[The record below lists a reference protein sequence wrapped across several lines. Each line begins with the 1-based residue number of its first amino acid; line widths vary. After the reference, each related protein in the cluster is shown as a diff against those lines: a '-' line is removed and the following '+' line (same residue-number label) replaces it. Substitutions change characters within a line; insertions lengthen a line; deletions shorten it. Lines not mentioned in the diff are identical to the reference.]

1 MTFLLVFLV
10 GLGALT
16 WLWACGTRQRLRTPP
31 GPRGLPVVGNAL
43 QIPKD
48 SQWLIWEEWK
58 KAYGDVLHFHILGSE
73 NIVLSSYE
81 AATELLDIRG
91 LIYSDRPRAIMA
103 GELVGWNRGL
113 GYSPGPPNA
122 RFRELRKLFHSF
134 IGPRACET
142 PDMQSVQEEETLKK
156 LLETPEAFM
165 THTRESTAAVLLRLS
180 YGYNPYDKQDS
191 LSLVKIVQD
200 AMDGFSVA
208 SEPGWWVDSFPL
220 LRHLPWAPFL
230 DAAQRMKRDLER
242 LYEVPFTYVKQ
253 ERERGTAKISFIS
266 TFLDQKHGAVSER
279 DEDLINAAAA
289 SLYSGGAETTVSSLD
304 SYFLAMALRPHVQR
318 KAQSI
323 LDAYMHSVPSE
334 QSFPNLSDR
343 PNLPYIEALVYE
355 ILRWNPSVPL
365 QHSPRLF
372 TALLSLPSSAYDAA
386 TCPRCRHPLSA
397 PPSILDDSHPPFS
410 PYRTS
415 VLRYS
420 TSPPPPPSARPQA
433 LPDRA
438 LPSMPGIKTSGQAS
452 PKRPQ
457 IRRPTSRTHAARL
470 RLRVYPRIVFLECG
484 TSRATKPTEGLSDPN
499 DAISTP
505 STWNLHPQ
513 PRTAIDLD
521 GRLWDRRRR
530 ARLLVRET
538 VNEPGIRIRSTYA
551 VSTPIYVQRRVGH
564 GIRASRHAQ
573 TCGRRTERVD
583 DARGRRRRCKGG
595 SRRTESPRPY
605 RRPTIHPRPYPNECS
620 AARTSIVTAIE
631 GKRGRKRRLGGAN
644 EAQEREVGG
653 CARALRESLQAS
665 IDVPYNIQG
674 PQRRSTD
681 PRSPHRLSI
690 TQDERYPST
699 FGPSM
704 LRNPTGSEGVG
715 RWLYRNEVVATPR
728 RCIMHTLGG
737 CGSVWEWTEHRTRK
751 RGRKK
756 AKIVKELQYLVS
768 WKGFNGL
775 ATWEPEDNLTNARE
789 VVDDFHRRHPSAPQP
804 VNYQPASV
812 IEDDEA

>member
-31 GPRGLPVVGNAL
+31 GPRGLPVIGNAL

-58 KAYGDVLHFHILGSE
+58 KAYGDVLYFHILGSE

-91 LIYSDRPRAIMA
+91 LTYSDRPRAIMA

-230 DAAQRMKRDLER
+230 DVAQRMKRDLER
-242 LYEVPFTYVKQ
+242 LYEVPFTFVKQ

-266 TFLDQKHGAVSER
+266 TFLDQKHGAVSEQ

-304 SYFLAMALRPHVQR
+304 SYFLAMTLHPHVQR

-365 QHSPRLF
+365 G
-372 TALLSLPSSAYDAA
+372 LPHVA
-386 TCPRCRHPLSA
+386 TQDDVYRGYEIRKHTVVWA
-397 PPSILDDSHPPFS
+397 NIWSILHDEE
-410 PYRTS
+410 
-415 VLRYS
+415 
-420 TSPPPPPSARPQA
+420 
-433 LPDRA
+433 
-438 LPSMPGIKTSGQAS
+438 
-452 PKRPQ
+452 
-457 IRRPTSRTHAARL
+457 
-470 RLRVYPRIVFLECG
+470 VYPDPFEFRPERYLDDEGNIATDSKQVIVVRTAFGFGRRICPGLYLAENSLFL
-484 TSRATKPTEGLSDPN
+484 
-499 DAISTP
+499 AISML
-505 STWNLHPQ
+505 LH
-513 PRTAIDLD
+513 AFNVSEHED
-521 GRLWDRRRR
+521 GPPN
-530 ARLLVRET
+530 VEYS
-538 VNEPGIRIRSTYA
+538 GFIS
-551 VSTPIYVQRRVGH
+551 
-564 GIRASRHAQ
+564 
-573 TCGRRTERVD
+573 
-583 DARGRRRRCKGG
+583 
-595 SRRTESPRPY
+595 
-605 RRPTIHPRPYPNECS
+605 HPRPFKC
-620 AARTSIVTAIE
+620 RI
-631 GKRGRKRRLGGAN
+631 L
-644 EAQEREVGG
+644 
-653 CARALRESLQAS
+653 
-665 IDVPYNIQG
+665 
-674 PQRRSTD
+674 
-681 PRSPHRLSI
+681 PRSDNIAELIRQSVVPK
-690 TQDERYPST
+690 PSD
-699 FGPSM
+699 S
-704 LRNPTGSEGVG
+704 N
-715 RWLYRNEVVATPR
+715 
-728 RCIMHTLGG
+728 
-737 CGSVWEWTEHRTRK
+737 
-751 RGRKK
+751 
-756 AKIVKELQYLVS
+756 
-768 WKGFNGL
+768 
-775 ATWEPEDNLTNARE
+775 
-789 VVDDFHRRHPSAPQP
+789 
-804 VNYQPASV
+804 
-812 IEDDEA
+812 